1 MIIKNHLSCINKSA
15 SFNTKT
21 TDVTTTFETFITGR
35 LATAGYSVLLLEA
48 GGSAPTFAEVPGNV
62 ASLQRTALDWQ
73 YKTVH
78 QEGVMASTGGQ

>member
-1 MIIKNHLSCINKSA
+1 LTTFHKKKS
-15 SFNTKT
+15 FYTKT
-21 TDVTTTFETFITGR
+21 TNVTTTFEIFITGR
-35 LATAGYSVLLLEA
+35 LAAAGYSVLLLEA
-48 GGSAPTFAEVPGNV
+48 GGSAPLFAEVPGNV